1 MKQLNLIT
9 KQSDRTTQVERLAE
23 LQPLDI
29 AVIGGGATGV
39 GIALD
44 AAARGFKVALFER
57 DDFGHGT
64 SSRSTKLVHG
74 GVRYLEQGNVG
85 LVREALHE
93 RGLLLKNAPHVVHPL
108 PTIVPLYQW
117 WEGPYYTAGMK
128 AYDLLAGKLGIERSR
143 WLSKAKTL
151 ELAPTLPR
159 DKVRGGVR
167 YFDGQFDDTR
177 LLVHL
182 VQTAILHD
190 AVCLN
195 YAEVREIVHQ
205 QGRACGVVAVDRETG
220 GELRVDARVV
230 INAAGPFCDDVR
242 RLEETPDSPLSAR
255 WIAASQG
262 AHVVLPQRF
271 LPGDSAI
278 IVPRTPDGRVV
289 FAIPWLGR
297 VLVGTTDIPLD
308 HSPREPL
315 AMPAEVDY
323 LLETV
328 ADYLDPAPTR
338 ADVLS
343 TFAGVRPLVQ
353 ADPDAAT
360 SKLSR
365 EHEVRASKTGLLSV
379 IGGKWTTYRRMAED
393 AVDQAIE
400 AGDLPKRPSPT
411 AELPIFGATRRAVS
425 PHDWPGVGEL
435 MAESPELSELLSPD
449 LPYTEAHVVWAARG
463 EQARTVED
471 VLSRRTRALLL
482 DAQAASDCAPRVA
495 ELLAAELGRDA
506 AWQSE
511 QIASFQALARR
522 HVVVR

>member
-1 MKQLNLIT
+1 MKHLDLIP
-9 KQSDRTTQVERLAE
+9 KQTSRANQIERLAE
-23 LQPLDI
+23 LEPLDI

-39 GIALD
+39 GIVLD
-44 AAARGFKVALFER
+44 AAARGFKAAVFER

-74 GVRYLEQGNVG
+74 GVRYLEQGNVS

-117 WEGPYYTAGMK
+117 WEGPYYAAGMK

-143 WLSKAKTL
+143 WLSREQTL
-151 ELAPTLPR
+151 ELAPTLP
-159 DKVRGGVR
+159 KQKLRGGVR

-177 LLVHL
+177 LLIHL
-182 VQTAILHD
+182 VQTAVLHD

-195 YAEVREIVHQ
+195 HAEVREVTRQ
-205 QGRACGVVAVDRETG
+205 QGRACGLVAEDKETG
-220 GELRVDARVV
+220 AELRVDARVV

-242 RLEETPDSPLSAR
+242 RLETTPDEPLKTR

-262 AHVVLPQRF
+262 AHIVLPQRF
-271 LPGDSAI
+271 LPGESAI

-308 HSPREPL
+308 HAPREPL
-315 AMPAEVDY
+315 AMPAEIDY

-328 ADYLDPAPTR
+328 AGYLDPAPTR
-338 ADVLS
+338 ADVLAC
-343 TFAGVRPLVQ
+343 FAGVRPLVQ

-365 EHEVRASKTGLLSV
+365 EHEIRTSPHGMLSV

-393 AVDQAIE
+393 AVDHAID
-400 AGDLPKRPSPT
+400 AGGLPSRASPT
-411 AELPIFGATRRAVS
+411 AELPIFGAEHQAES
-425 PHDWPGVGEL
+425 PFDWPGVRQL
-435 MAESPELSELLSPD
+435 QAESPELAEPLSPN
-449 LPYTEAHVVWAARG
+449 LPYTAAHVVWAARG

-471 VLSRRTRALLL
+471 VLSRRARALLL
-482 DAQAASDCAPRVA
+482 DAQAAADCAPRVA
-495 ELLAAELGRDA
+495 QLLAAELGRDEP
-506 AWQSE
+506 WQTNQVTAFRE
-511 QIASFQALARR
+511 LAEKHRC
-522 HVVVR
+522 